1 MNSTID
7 SIVTISLLY
16 GIPAIA
22 VLTRY
27 IRMNAE
33 EKREVRESFGTLEF
47 ICTGGFLIIGAFLLS
62 VGNVF
67 DFFIAKVMGLVFIVP
82 GAILMT
88 ISVWKKSKKRSVIFL
103 LFFSVMIF
111 LGTWF

>member
-47 ICTGGFLIIGAFLLS
+47 ICTVGFLIIGAFLLS

-67 DFFIAKVMGLVFIVP
+67 DFFIVKVMGLVFIVP

-88 ISVWKKSKKRSVIFL
+88 ISVWKKSKKRSIIFL

-111 LGTWF
+111 LGRWF

>member
-1 MNSTID
+1 MSSTVD
-7 SIVTISLLY
+7 SIVTLSLIY
-16 GIPAIA
+16 GFPMIA
-22 VLTRY
+22 VIIRY
-27 IRMNAE
+27 KKMNAK

-47 ICTGGFLIIGAFLLS
+47 LCTGGFLIIGAFLLS

-67 DFFIAKVMGLVFIVP
+67 EFFIAKVMGLVFIVP

-88 ISVWKKSKKRSVIFL
+88 IRVWKRSKMRSIIFF